1 MNSDIG
7 LMQIIA
13 VGKSLDI
20 DYLQHLVDMY
30 DRERIKNKD
39 KMYVFSAISVIK
51 LFAMLYQSDIKLEIG

>member
-39 KMYVFSAISVIK
+39 KMYVFSAISG
-51 LFAMLYQSDIKLEIG
+51 M